1 VAQPARTGDSV
12 YITWASNDTGHGKV
26 FVAKGS
32 DDGKTISQTIVL
44 STPNKEHVIDQ
55 NTSIAASVYV
65 YVTCWIRAAG
75 FFI

>member
-1 VAQPARTGDSV
+1 MAQPARTGDSV
-12 YITWASNDTGHGKV
+12 YITWPSNDTGHGKV